1 MQGYSMGVRVARF
14 VFPRGRDG
22 ATAVNVGRQIL
33 CLNPLSL
40 RHQRPRSRKKE
51 QFRALSDCQSGVGN
65 MELSWW
71 KQETRG
77 R

>member
-40 RHQRPRSRKKE
+40 RHQRPRSRISSVV
-51 QFRALSDCQSGVGN
+51 RLSKRGSGIWSSAGG
-65 MELSWW
+65 S
-71 KQETRG
+71 RRHAGG
-77 R
+77 RRV